1 MIPKIEVFIYS
12 YGEYIDIFSLHP
24 RLGEQIR
31 QALIDVVLTKRLD
44 ALKRLIEDKKIERDH
59 KYMANSSWN
68 RYYTKKKQNITSL
81 QDYIE
86 PASTQVF
93 NNELHHLLQQGV
105 IETILPEK
113 YQVFAIR
120 LSNQYG
126 ALSKALSLIVSHT
139 RNKYLRMNGRY
150 PSQNRREFTHR
161 LQEIF
166 GISEPEQRSFNR
178 TLCRIIKQAKK

>member
-31 QALIDVVLTKRLD
+31 QALIDVVQTKRLD
-44 ALKRLIEDKKIERDH
+44 ALKHLIEDKKIESNK
-59 KYMANSSWN
+59 KYMANNLWN
-68 RYYTKKKQNITSL
+68 RYYTEKKQNITSL

-86 PASTQVF
+86 PANTKVF
-93 NNELHHLLQQGV
+93 DKELQNLLQQGV

-120 LSNQYG
+120 LSNHYG
-126 ALSKALSLIVSHT
+126 ALSKVLSLIVSHT
-139 RNKYLRMNGRY
+139 RNKYLKMNKRY

-166 GISEPEQRSFNR
+166 GISKPEQRSFNR
-178 TLCRIIKQAKK
+178 TLCRIIKETKK